1 MRRGAAQG
9 GPPRGLLGMARGG
22 GIANSNQARNRRPR
36 YRRLYSRT
44 GRPRGVAQPNRFG
57 AFLKKPAPSARNAAL
72 LTGNSQRSL
81 AAIRRRHGRR
91 QSL

>member
-22 GIANSNQARNRRPR
+22 GVANGNQARNRRPR

-44 GRPRGVAQPNRFG
+44 GSPRGVAQPSRFG

-81 AAIRRRHGRR
+81 AAIRRRHGGC